1 MTRIRTRALACAALL
16 ASFSVPAVAKLA
28 VWNEVE
34 RAALLPL
41 AAPAAGIAWQVS
53 LADALERAKTEKKP
67 LLLAVNMD
75 GERANDRLAKTVYRD
90 KTVVELSAK
99 AVCVVAS
106 KFEHGT
112 STCSRFGG
120 LTCADHRSVDIAARE
135 KILKGSAD
143 GAVIAPQHV
152 FVDGAGQVLFSVPY
166 EINASELAWCLVQA
180 VNSVDP
186 EAKLALPAGARA
198 PKRFVA
204 GAVSTPAEAD
214 AEEGELPPLP
224 REEALALI
232 AELKRGNLGGG
243 GPDRWREMW
252 TKIRRLVRADEPEA
266 IEFVKQQLGSVGM
279 GMGMGRGGGGGRL
292 IGPIIRAIGETSPP
306 SYWVVLED
314 LATGAGD
321 ELRGEVAVA
330 LEQLAAPESL
340 KLVQEALKKEKLP
353 EMRKDWLRALGTT
366 GAHDKNVHRTLLAA
380 AKAKGA
386 EVDRVN
392 ALVALGW
399 SHADPAVA
407 KALEAAL
414 TAPAPA
420 ERRAAAIAL
429 AIARDRSVQ
438 PLLAEARERE
448 QDATV
453 RTTFERAEKVVAGG
467 NLSELASDVA
477 EACAQEIPRRR
488 FFGGAGEGG
497 GGGAGAGEGENGGGR
512 PGGGGDRGGAGGGE
526 GDGGDGEGDGGG
538 NGGGRNGGG
547 NGGRRGGRGI

>member
-1 MTRIRTRALACAALL
+1 MTRTRTRALSCAALL
-16 ASFSVPAVAKLA
+16 ASFFAPS
-28 VWNEVE
+28 
-34 RAALLPL
+34 AALACRGGEAPGLSTS
-41 AAPAAGIAWQVS
+41 PAAASAPGIAWQVS
-53 LADALERAKTEKKP
+53 LAEALERAKAEKKP

-90 KTVVELSAK
+90 KAVVELSAR

-112 STCSRFGG
+112 STCTRFGG
-120 LTCADHRSVDIAARE
+120 LTCADHRAVDVAARE

-143 GAVIAPQHV
+143 GSVIAPQHV
-152 FVDGAGQVLFSVPY
+152 FLDGEGKVLFSVPY

-180 VNSVDP
+180 VNAVDP
-186 EAKLALPAGARA
+186 EAKLALPTSARA
-198 PKRFVA
+198 PKRFVSGEVKA
-204 GAVSTPAEAD
+204 PAEAD

-292 IGPIIRAIGETSPP
+292 VGPIIRAIGETSPQ

-321 ELRGEVAVA
+321 ELRAEVAVA

-353 EMRKDWLRALGTT
+353 EMRKNWLRALGTT
-366 GAHDKNVHRTLLAA
+366 GAQDKNVHRTLLAA

-392 ALVALGW
+392 AIVALGW
-399 SHADPAVA
+399 SHADPAVG

-414 TAPAPA
+414 TAPTPA

-429 AIARDRSVQ
+429 AIARDRTVQ

-448 QDATV
+448 QDEKV
-453 RTTFERAEKVVAGG
+453 RTTFERAEKVVGGG
-467 NLSELASDVA
+467 NLSELAEDVA
-477 EACAQEIPRRR
+477 EVCAQDIPRRR
-488 FFGGAGEGG
+488 FFGGAGQAEGGG
-497 GGGAGAGEGENGGGR
+497 GGGAGGEEPR
-512 PGGGGDRGGAGGGE
+512 GGGDRGGADGGGE
-526 GDGGDGEGDGGG
+526 DEGDGNRGGGGGEAGNGGGG
-538 NGGGRNGGG
+538 NGG
-547 NGGRRGGRGI
+547 GGRRGGRGR

>member
-1 MTRIRTRALACAALL
+1 MTRIRSRALSCAALL
-16 ASFSVPAVAKLA
+16 ASFPSPSAAIARVGT
-28 VWNEVE
+28 EVE
-34 RAALLPL
+34 GLV
-41 AAPAAGIAWQVS
+41 APSAVRVAPGIAWQLS
-53 LADALERAKTEKKP
+53 LGEALERAKAEKKP

-90 KTVVELSAK
+90 KAVVELSAR

-112 STCSRFGG
+112 GTCTRFGG
-120 LTCADHRSVDIAARE
+120 ISCADHRAVDIAARE

-143 GAVIAPQHV
+143 GSVIAPQHV
-152 FVDGAGQVLFSVPY
+152 FVDGEGKVLFSVPY
-166 EINASELAWCLVQA
+166 EINASELLWCLVQA
-180 VNSVDP
+180 VNAVDP
-186 EAKLALPAGARA
+186 EAKLAVPAGARA
-198 PKRFVA
+198 PKRFVS

-292 IGPIIRAIGETSPP
+292 VAPIIRAIGETSPP
-306 SYWVVLED
+306 SYWVVFED

-321 ELRGEVAVA
+321 ELRAEVAVA

-366 GAHDKNVHRTLLAA
+366 GAHDKNVHRMLLAA

-392 ALVALGW
+392 AIVALGW
-399 SHADPAVA
+399 SHADPAVT

-414 TAPAPA
+414 TAPTPA

-429 AIARDRSVQ
+429 AIARDRAAQ
-438 PLLAEARERE
+438 PSLAEARERE
-448 QDATV
+448 QDEKV
-453 RTTFERAEKVVAGG
+453 RTTLERAEKVVDGG
-467 NLSELASDVA
+467 NLSELAEDVA
-477 EACAQEIPRRR
+477 DACAQGIPRRR
-488 FFGGAGEGG
+488 FFGGAGQAEGG
-497 GGGAGAGEGENGGGR
+497 GGGGEGEGGEGR
-512 PGGGGDRGGAGGGE
+512 RGGGDRGGDAG
-526 GDGGDGEGDGGG
+526 GDGGGDEGGG
-538 NGGGRNGGG
+538 NGGGSEGG
-547 NGGRRGGRGI
+547 GGRRGGRGR